1 MLSGPSLHFKEQAR
15 SQRRLGPL
23 KGAPTLGPMR
33 SAPRHTSWYP
43 ESAFLFFPS
52 LVSFLFFL
60 ILALQVSQ
68 ASILTAAAAKL
79 FLISSASEKCLGMSL
94 IYIGQV

>member
-1 MLSGPSLHFKEQAR
+1 MLSRSSLHFKEQAR

-23 KGAPTLGPMR
+23 MGLQCWVL
-33 SAPRHTSWYP
+33 SALPHGRILVPRV
-43 ESAFLFFPS
+43 S
-52 LVSFLFFL
+52 LSFLPKPGVFL